1 MQTFFKKIT
10 LVVVLSV
17 SFLVFGTKVNAQISY
32 IASSFLTPTQFFW
45 ETYGALVMLGILVL
59 VTLIICRMIWY
70 TYGKDPD
77 EGYTIKAEYKPPQGV
92 TLFEASYLLHE
103 KIIPKAIGATLLYEA
118 QHGVMQIEG
127 HESDKFFGKFKKLL
141 FKLILLQEPNNKAS
155 KKLLDVIFGVTSSID
170 LSSVQL
176 GLEDISTIKK
186 VVEEDLITKGYFDKI
201 IGMNKK
207 EAKIG
212 ITMVVTVGSL
222 FMFLTIL
229 PYLVTTSGALHY
241 YVSGYVIFLLIC
253 VITTYNS
260 LTRKTNSGVDLK
272 YKLLGLKL
280 YINVSEEERIA
291 FHNPPAKTPELFLT
305 LLPWAIFFG
314 LEKKWSK
321 EFEGMIFLDGN
332 SSTSYY
338 TGFGSG
344 VSLSAFGLSMEQ
356 FSAVAV
362 ISSTPSPR
370 ECGPY

>member
-1 MQTFFKKIT
+1 
-10 LVVVLSV
+10 
-17 SFLVFGTKVNAQISY
+17 
-32 IASSFLTPTQFFW
+32 
-45 ETYGALVMLGILVL
+45 
-59 VTLIICRMIWY
+59 
-70 TYGKDPD
+70 
-77 EGYTIKAEYKPPQGV
+77 
-92 TLFEASYLLHE
+92 
-103 KIIPKAIGATLLYEA
+103 
-118 QHGVMQIEG
+118 
-127 HESDKFFGKFKKLL
+127 
-141 FKLILLQEPNNKAS
+141 
-155 KKLLDVIFGVTSSID
+155 
-170 LSSVQL
+170 
-176 GLEDISTIKK
+176 
-186 VVEEDLITKGYFDKI
+186 
-201 IGMNKK
+201 MNKK

-362 ISSTPSPR
+362 ISSTTSPR
-370 ECGPY
+370 EYGPY